1 MLEQR
6 FEFEP
11 HCPDG
16 LPKILL
22 LGGGDEQN
30 ASRVSPR
37 PDAETVMR
45 QLPAWIAHYNEVH
58 PHMVLRVELRQLAA
72 QRQSRQGF
80 SMSSVLPIWADRST
94 NVYDISGYNL
104 HF

>member
-1 MLEQR
+1 MAEAFVR
-6 FEFEP
+6 TI
-11 HCPDG
+11 
-16 LPKILL
+16 KRV
-22 LGGGDEQN
+22 
-30 ASRVSPR
+30 RVSPR